1 MADHNRVSVIGRTTK
16 EIGEKD
22 YGYTPNGKAKL
33 ILSIAVND
41 GYGENKSVSYFD
53 VIYWGKP
60 AEAIKPYITKGKQLA
75 IDGRLKQ
82 DRWEKDGNKYSRIYI
97 IADSIQLLGGNS
109 DGRDQAERDGGNM
122 HQQPQQRGYAENYA
136 DEMNDGGDF
145 PEDIPF

>member
-1 MADHNRVSVIGRTTK
+1 MADLNRISVIGRTTR

-33 ILSIAVND
+33 NLSIAVND

-60 AEAIKPYITKGKQLA
+60 AEAIKPYITKGKQLG

-109 DGRDQAERDGGNM
+109 DGGNM
-122 HQQPQQRGYAENYA
+122 HQQPQQKGYAENYA

>member
-1 MADHNRVSVIGRTTK
+1 MADLNRISVIGRTTR

-33 ILSIAVND
+33 NLSIAVND

-60 AEAIKPYITKGKQLA
+60 AEAIKPYITKGKQLG

-82 DRWEKDGNKYSRIYI
+82 DRWEKDGNKYNRIYI

-109 DGRDQAERDGGNM
+109 DGRDQAERDGG
-122 HQQPQQRGYAENYA
+122 HYQSAPAQSAPA
-136 DEMNDGGDF
+136 DNGEDF

>member
-1 MADHNRVSVIGRTTK
+1 MADHNRVSIIGRTTK

-33 ILSIAVND
+33 NLSLAVND

-97 IADSIQLLGGNS
+97 IADSIQLLGGSS
-109 DGRDQAERDGGNM
+109 DGG
-122 HQQPQQRGYAENYA
+122 QQNQQQSADRPRFEGTTANGEYNEN
-136 DEMNDGGDF
+136 DF

>member
-22 YGYTPNGKAKL
+22 YGYTTNGKAKL
-33 ILSIAVND
+33 NLSIAVND

-136 DEMNDGGDF
+136 DAMNDGGDF
-145 PEDIPF
+145 PEDILF

>member
-1 MADHNRVSVIGRTTK
+1 MADLNNISVIGRTTR

-22 YGYTPNGKAKL
+22 YGYTTNGKAKL
-33 ILSIAVND
+33 NLSIAVND

-53 VIYWGKP
+53 VTYWGKP
-60 AEAIKPYITKGKQLA
+60 AEAIKAYITKGKQLA

-109 DGRDQAERDGGNM
+109 DGG
-122 HQQPQQRGYAENYA
+122 QQSAPAQDN
-136 DEMNDGGDF
+136 GGDF

>member
-1 MADHNRVSVIGRTTK
+1 MADLNRVSIIGRTTR

-33 ILSIAVND
+33 NLSIAVNE

-53 VIYWGKP
+53 VTYWGKP
-60 AEAIKPYITKGKQLA
+60 AEAIKAYITRGKQLA

-82 DRWEKDGNKYSRIYI
+82 DRWEKDGRKNTRVYI

-109 DGRDQAERDGGNM
+109 DGG
-122 HQQPQQRGYAENYA
+122 QQSAPAQTAPAQDN
-136 DEMNDGGDF
+136 GGDF

>member
-1 MADHNRVSVIGRTTK
+1 MTDLNRISVIGRTTR

-33 ILSIAVND
+33 NLSIAVND

-82 DRWEKDGNKYSRIYI
+82 DRWEKDGNKYSRVYI
-97 IADSIQLLGGNS
+97 IADSIKLLGGNS
-109 DGRDQAERDGGNM
+109 DGG
-122 HQQPQQRGYAENYA
+122 QQSAPAQTAPAQDN
-136 DEMNDGGDF
+136 GGDF